1 MTDLFASQHF
11 ICRFGGGGI
20 FILYPVLNVQL
31 TPVVTANRHFFMLQ
45 YRVFPAVVSETLD
58 SGGGIFILYP
68 VLNVQLTPV
77 VTANR
82 HFHVTAFS
90 LRCYPKHSIGMFCF

>member
-1 MTDLFASQHF
+1 
-11 ICRFGGGGI
+11 
-20 FILYPVLNVQL
+20 
-31 TPVVTANRHFFMLQ
+31 MLQ

-58 SGGGIFILYP
+58 SGGGIFILCP

-90 LRCYPKHSIGMFCF
+90 LRCYPKHSIGMFCFLRMMRVESQHELILLC

>member
-1 MTDLFASQHF
+1 
-11 ICRFGGGGI
+11 
-20 FILYPVLNVQL
+20 
-31 TPVVTANRHFFMLQ
+31 MLQ

-90 LRCYPKHSIGMFCF
+90 LRCYPKHSIGMFCFLRMMRVESQHELILLC

>member
-1 MTDLFASQHF
+1 MACDDRPVYIFAF
-11 ICRFGGGGI
+11 
-20 FILYPVLNVQL
+20 Y
-31 TPVVTANRHFFMLQ
+31 LQ
-45 YRVFPAVVSETLD
+45 IR
-58 SGGGIFILYP
+58 GGGIFILYP

-90 LRCYPKHSIGMFCF
+90 LRCYPKHSIGMFCFLRMMRVESQHELMLLC

>member
-1 MTDLFASQHF
+1 
-11 ICRFGGGGI
+11 
-20 FILYPVLNVQL
+20 
-31 TPVVTANRHFFMLQ
+31 MLQ

-90 LRCYPKHSIGMFCF
+90 LRCYPKHLIGMFCF

>member
-1 MTDLFASQHF
+1 MYVYFCVLCLFAYVKIKVAWFEPTLLFAFYLQ
-11 ICRFGGGGI
+11 IWGGGI
-20 FILYPVLNVQL
+20 FILYPVLN
-31 TPVVTANRHFFMLQ
+31 A
-45 YRVFPAVVSETLD
+45 
-58 SGGGIFILYP
+58 
-68 VLNVQLTPV
+68 QLTPV

>member
-1 MTDLFASQHF
+1 
-11 ICRFGGGGI
+11 
-20 FILYPVLNVQL
+20 
-31 TPVVTANRHFFMLQ
+31 MLQ

-82 HFHVTAFS
+82 HFHVTAFPCGAIRNIR
-90 LRCYPKHSIGMFCF
+90 LACFVFENDEGREPT

>member
-1 MTDLFASQHF
+1 
-11 ICRFGGGGI
+11 
-20 FILYPVLNVQL
+20 
-31 TPVVTANRHFFMLQ
+31 MLH
-45 YRVFPAVVSETLD
+45 YRVFPAVVSGTLD
-58 SGGGIFILYP
+58 SGAGIFILDP

-90 LRCYPKHSIGMFCF
+90 LRYFPKYSIGMFCFENDEGKKQTWINVVLKLHLVDREEL

>member
-1 MTDLFASQHF
+1 
-11 ICRFGGGGI
+11 
-20 FILYPVLNVQL
+20 
-31 TPVVTANRHFFMLQ
+31 MLQ

-90 LRCYPKHSIGMFCF
+90 LRCYPKHSIGMFCFFENDEGREPT

>member
-1 MTDLFASQHF
+1 
-11 ICRFGGGGI
+11 
-20 FILYPVLNVQL
+20 
-31 TPVVTANRHFFMLQ
+31 MLQ

-58 SGGGIFILYP
+58 SEGGIFILYP

-90 LRCYPKHSIGMFCF
+90 LRCYPKHSIGMFLFFLE